1 MKTNKIYVALF
12 LMSFMAWSCTTQDS
26 LSSKSFK
33 TALTTNVQELTT
45 AMEAISATPGY
56 QVLSISNT
64 TTASSSPSLVKS
76 SITAFDSTYSSIL
89 LSDIAGVYEYKANHY
104 KRGGMSLLRFF
115 TKTGDSSLMVVR
127 LPEEKVKRPGNLLHF
142 APGDTALVNN
152 YVVTLSNYQYKFNHY
167 QGWNY
172 QMASNINI
180 KNVNAGNLNIQS
192 SNSKQNGYK
201 YASGFE
207 FADGYKAT
215 CNYATGDTA
224 VATYAISNGTKTLYE
239 EKYTA
244 IKTAQDNRH
253 REREYSLT
261 IGDVQIVRTQ
271 GHGMNSLDSA
281 KVYVAGV
288 LQLNAKVEIVD
299 MTDSTSTASTEDLDN
314 CVMNH
319 KRELKITFDDGT
331 SSTISQLLGTSVDT
345 IRNLFAS
352 LRQASFSTAIID
364 RIAWDIYTNKE

>member
-1 MKTNKIYVALF
+1 MKTKKIYVALF
-12 LMSFMAWSCTTQDS
+12 LVGFIAWSCTSQDS
-26 LSSKSFK
+26 LSNKSFK

-64 TTASSSPSLVKS
+64 TANSSPSLVKS
-76 SITAFDSTYSSIL
+76 SITPFDSTYSSIM

-104 KRGGMSLLRFF
+104 SRGGMSLLRFF

-127 LPEEKVKRPGNLLHF
+127 LPEEKVKRPGNLMHF
-142 APGDTALVNN
+142 SPGDTALVNN
-152 YVVTLSNYQYKFNHY
+152 YVVTLSDYQYKFNHY
-167 QGWNY
+167 LGWDY

-192 SNSKQNGYK
+192 SNSKKNGYK

-215 CNYATGDTA
+215 CDYATGDTA
-224 VATYAISNGTKTLYE
+224 VATYAISNGIKTFYE

-271 GHGMNSLDSA
+271 GHGVNSLDSA

-299 MTDSTSTASTEDLDN
+299 ITDSTLTSTEDLDN
-314 CVMNH
+314 CIMNH

-331 SSTISQLLGTSVDT
+331 SSTISQLLGTSVET
-345 IRNLFAS
+345 IRSLFAS

-364 RIAWDIYTNKE
+364 WIAWDIYTNKE